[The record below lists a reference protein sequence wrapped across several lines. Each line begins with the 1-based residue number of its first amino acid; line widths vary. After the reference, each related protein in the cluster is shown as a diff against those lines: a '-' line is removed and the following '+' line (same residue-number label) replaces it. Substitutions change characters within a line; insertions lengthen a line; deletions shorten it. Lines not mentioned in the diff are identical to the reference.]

1 MMEKMINLPNM
12 DAIHEFV
19 QHARETGD
27 MVLVT
32 KDGFKVQLDGAS
44 VLGMMSVIGQN
55 IRVKCFGNADP
66 LRHIFEQYRV
76 IG

>member
-32 KDGFKVQLDGAS
+32 KDGFKVIRIS
-44 VLGMMSVIGQN
+44 VPLVSVS
-55 IRVKCFGNADP
+55 DSEEEEE
-66 LRHIFEQYRV
+66 EQS
-76 IG
+76 

>member
-1 MMEKMINLPNM
+1 M

-55 IRVKCFGNADP
+55 IRVKCVGNADP
-66 LRHIFEQYRV
+66 
-76 IG
+76 